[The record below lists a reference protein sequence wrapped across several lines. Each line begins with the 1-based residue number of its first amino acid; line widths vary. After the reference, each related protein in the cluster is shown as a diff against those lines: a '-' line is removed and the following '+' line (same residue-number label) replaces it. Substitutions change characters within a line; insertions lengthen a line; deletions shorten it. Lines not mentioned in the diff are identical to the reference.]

1 MISVTDQGC
10 LSRIPDLI
18 KEFKY
23 LTQKNGFLV
32 PGNMIWVVHPRSG
45 SRILP
50 FTHPRSRVQKGIGSR
65 IRIRNTEFDLTKNI
79 YRKCNM
85 DIKFFLLISNLLK
98 KLLKQLCEKSYQ
110 PKSDRKLSFLLFLL
124 STTVFGL

>member
-85 DIKFFLLISNLLK
+85 DIKIFFADFESV
-98 KLLKQLCEKSYQ
+98 EKVA
-110 PKSDRKLSFLLFLL
+110 K
-124 STTVFGL
+124 TIM